1 MVWQCKTIVGG
12 VVTMAA
18 QGEQFLLHPC
28 IPIRYIHPWHDVLTY
43 THVHWCTL
51 MYSHVHS
58 IYTHTLMYSHVYSCI
73 HIYTHV
79 YPCIPMYTY
88 VHPCTLMHTHVHSV
102 HLCTL
107 HVHNSTVYWTK
118 FHSKSKSVFTMYTS
132 THYHNLGTL
141 VLYHAI
147 FHAREMYFTPAL
159 WTNHS
164 IASRISNTF
173 SSATVCGHRGRLE
186 SVCRLTWYLSLKP
199 VNPYQVYCL
208 GS

>member
-1 MVWQCKTIVGG
+1 
-12 VVTMAA
+12 
-18 QGEQFLLHPC
+18 
-28 IPIRYIHPWHDVLTY
+28 
-43 THVHWCTL
+43 
-51 MYSHVHS
+51 MYSHILTYIDVHS
-58 IYTHTLMYSHVYSCI
+58 CI
-73 HIYTHV
+73 PMYTHV
-79 YPCIPMYTY
+79 YPCTLHIHTYPQVQPCILIYTHVYISTLTPMYTY
-88 VHPCTLMHTHVHSV
+88 LHSCVPMYTNVHPCTLMHTHVHSV

-186 SVCRLTWYLSLKP
+186 SVCRLT
-199 VNPYQVYCL
+199 
-208 GS
+208 